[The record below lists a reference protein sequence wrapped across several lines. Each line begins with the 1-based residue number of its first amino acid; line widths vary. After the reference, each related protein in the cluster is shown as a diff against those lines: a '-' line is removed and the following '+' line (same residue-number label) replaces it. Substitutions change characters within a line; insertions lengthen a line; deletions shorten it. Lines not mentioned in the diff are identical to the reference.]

1 MRRAAPAERLG
12 RRAPRRGYVTEEKK
26 TDHRDDVHVYPTAGR
41 EHEVKRECWCEPR
54 EIEPNLILHKFREVA

>member
-1 MRRAAPAERLG
+1 M
-12 RRAPRRGYVTEEKK
+12 TEEKK